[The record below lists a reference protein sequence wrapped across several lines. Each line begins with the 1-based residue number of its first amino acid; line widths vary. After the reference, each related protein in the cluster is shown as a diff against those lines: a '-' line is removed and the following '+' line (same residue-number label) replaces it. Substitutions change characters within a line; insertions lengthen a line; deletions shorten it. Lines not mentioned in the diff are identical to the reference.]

1 MRSVVDLAR
10 GADLLLHDAT
20 WSESIDQSRSK
31 DHSSCRQAGQIASSA
46 AVRRLGLV
54 HLHKRYRG
62 REAELVAEA
71 SAQFGGEVLIP
82 SDGDELEV

>member
-1 MRSVVDLAR
+1 
-10 GADLLLHDAT
+10 
-20 WSESIDQSRSK
+20 
-31 DHSSCRQAGQIASSA
+31 
-46 AVRRLGLV
+46 V